1 MRIGLALTFL
11 LISVAT
17 AYYAE
22 PYAHD
27 NSDLVL
33 IVTTVFTVFAGF
45 LVATITILGD
55 PSLVPTGSWRIVE
68 SRRDNVERDIIFH
81 SWLFVLY
88 LITIALIFA
97 SVVVRKV
104 PCDIVACWIKTWI
117 ERGYLFVGVFSFL
130 VSFTLPFA
138 LHKIQMK
145 RLDEETERR
154 RISEG
159 IEPSN
164 R

>member
-1 MRIGLALTFL
+1 MRVILAFVFL
-11 LISVAT
+11 IISIVT

-22 PYAHD
+22 PYSHE

-55 PSLVPTGSWRIVE
+55 PSLVPSGNWRIVE
-68 SRRDNVERDIIFH
+68 SRRDNIERDIIFH

-88 LITIALIFA
+88 LLTIALIFA
-97 SVVVRKV
+97 SVVVRKI
-104 PCDIVACWIKTWI
+104 PCDIVACWIKVWI
-117 ERGYLFVGVFSFL
+117 ERAYLFVGVFSFL

-138 LHKIQMK
+138 LHRIQMK
-145 RLDEETERR
+145 RLDEEAERR
-154 RISEG
+154 KA
-159 IEPSN
+159 N
-164 R
+164 TDA

>member
-1 MRIGLALTFL
+1 MRVILALVFL
-11 LISVAT
+11 IISIVT

-22 PYAHD
+22 PYSLE

-55 PSLVPTGSWRIVE
+55 PSLVPPGNWRIVE
-68 SRRDNVERDIIFH
+68 SRRDNIERDISFH

-88 LITIALIFA
+88 LLTIALIFA
-97 SVVVRKV
+97 SVVVRKI
-104 PCDIVACWIKTWI
+104 PCDIVACWIKVWI
-117 ERGYLFVGVFSFL
+117 ERTYLFVGVFSFL

-138 LHKIQMK
+138 LHRIQMK
-145 RLDEETERR
+145 RLVDCEERR
-154 RISEG
+154 YGAVRG
-159 IEPSN
+159 DF
-164 R
+164 